1 MARRPRLF
9 AAGVLYHVIVRGNQR
24 QKTFTSDSDYQAYI
38 ERLARYRKK
47 YDYVLHAYCLMPN
60 HVHLLVESS
69 EHPLAKFMQ
78 GLQQSYSQYFNLRH
92 RKTGHVFEGR
102 YKAIICQKD
111 EYLLELIRYIHLN
124 PVRAGLVRSSER
136 YRYSG
141 DHAYVQ
147 GKATETINPTR
158 VLSMLGG
165 KQAYRRFIHDGLSEG
180 HNEEYYAVEDQRFL
194 GAEGFGEKLLKKQ
207 PGLSGK
213 TPKRRSIET
222 AARELAKLL
231 KIAVPSLRSPDRGWA
246 ISRARTLAAYVL
258 VRRLG
263 YRLSDVAAYFG
274 RDIATLATLLAR
286 LGDRMQAND
295 KARREV
301 DQLTKIVESSK
312 SDPLPY
318 QNQ

>member
-24 QKTFTSDSDYQAYI
+24 QKTFTAESDYQAYI

-69 EHPLAKFMQ
+69 EQPLAKFMQ

-102 YKAIICQKD
+102 YKAILCQKD
-111 EYLLELIRYIHLN
+111 QYLLQLIRYIHLN
-124 PVRAGLVRSSER
+124 PVRAGMVRSPER

-141 DHAYVQ
+141 DHVYLQ
-147 GKATETINPTR
+147 GKATETIDPAT

-165 KQAYRRFIHDGLSEG
+165 KQAYRRFVQDGLSEG
-180 HNEEYYAVEDQRFL
+180 HKEEYYAVEDQRFL
-194 GAEGFGEKLLKKQ
+194 GAEGFGARLLKKE

-213 TPKRRSIET
+213 KRTRRSIET
-222 AARELAKLL
+222 VARELAKLL
-231 KIAVPSLRSPDRGWA
+231 KIDVQALCSPDRGWA
-246 ISRARTLAAYVL
+246 ISKARTIAAYVL

-274 RDIATLATLLAR
+274 RDMATLATLLAR
-286 LGDRMQAND
+286 LSDRVQAND
-295 KARREV
+295 TARREIER
-301 DQLTKIVESSK
+301 LNEIVES
-312 SDPLPY
+312 
-318 QNQ
+318 

>member
-9 AAGVLYHVIVRGNQR
+9 APGVLYHVIVRGNQR
-24 QKTFTSDSDYQAYI
+24 QKTFTAESDYQAYI

-102 YKAIICQKD
+102 YKAILCQKD
-111 EYLLELIRYIHLN
+111 EYLLQLIRYIHLN
-124 PVRAGLVRSSER
+124 PVRAGMVRSPER

-141 DHAYVQ
+141 DHVYLQ
-147 GKATETINPTR
+147 GKATETIDPAT

-165 KQAYRRFIHDGLSEG
+165 KQAYRRFVQDGLSEG
-180 HNEEYYAVEDQRFL
+180 HKEEYYAVEDQRFL
-194 GAEGFGEKLLKKQ
+194 GAEGFGARLRKKET
-207 PGLSGK
+207 GLSGK
-213 TPKRRSIET
+213 RRTRRSIET
-222 AARELAKLL
+222 VARELAKLL
-231 KIAVPSLRSPDRGWA
+231 KIEVRSLRSPDRGWP
-246 ISRARTLAAYVL
+246 ISKACTITAYVL

-263 YRLSDVAAYFG
+263 YRLSDVATYLG
-274 RDIATLATLLAR
+274 RDMATLATLLAR
-286 LGDRMQAND
+286 LSDRMQAND
-295 KARREV
+295 TARREV
-301 DQLTKIVESSK
+301 DQLAKIVES
-312 SDPLPY
+312 
-318 QNQ
+318 

>member
-9 AAGVLYHVIVRGNQR
+9 AAGILYHVIVRGNQR
-24 QKTFTSDSDYQAYI
+24 QKIFTSDSDYRAYI

-78 GLQQSYSQYFNLRH
+78 GVQQSYSQYFNLKH

-102 YKAIICQKD
+102 YKAILCQKD
-111 EYLLELIRYIHLN
+111 EYLLQLIRYIHLN
-124 PVRAGLVRSSER
+124 PVRAGMVRSPER

-141 DHAYVQ
+141 DHAYLQ
-147 GKATETINPTR
+147 GKATEMIDPGT

-165 KQAYRRFIHDGLSEG
+165 RQAYRRFVKDGLSEG
-180 HNEEYYAVEDQRFL
+180 HKEEYYAVEDQRFL
-194 GAEGFGEKLLKKQ
+194 GGEGFGERLLKKK
-207 PGLSGK
+207 PGLPGK
-213 TPKRRSIET
+213 NPPRSIET

-231 KIAVPSLRSPDRGWA
+231 KIEVQALRSPDRGWA
-246 ISRARTLAAYVL
+246 VSKARTLAAYVL

-263 YRLSDVAAYFG
+263 YRLSDVADSFG

-286 LGDRMQAND
+286 LSDRMQTND
-295 KARREV
+295 TARREV
-301 DQLTKIVESSK
+301 DRLIR
-312 SDPLPY
+312 
-318 QNQ
+318 

>member
-9 AAGVLYHVIVRGNQR
+9 AAGVLYHVIVHGNQR
-24 QKTFTSDSDYQAYI
+24 QKTFTAESDYHAYI

-69 EHPLAKFMQ
+69 EQPLAKFMQ
-78 GLQQSYSQYFNLRH
+78 GLQQSYSQYFNRKH

-102 YKAIICQKD
+102 YKAILCQKD
-111 EYLLELIRYIHLN
+111 QYLLQLIRYIHLN
-124 PVRAGLVRSSER
+124 PVRACMVRSPER

-141 DHAYVQ
+141 DHVYLQ
-147 GKATETINPTR
+147 GKATEMIDPAT

-165 KQAYRRFIHDGLSEG
+165 KQAYRRFVQDGLSEG
-180 HNEEYYAVEDQRFL
+180 HKEEYYAVEDQRFL
-194 GAEGFGEKLLKKQ
+194 GAEGFGERLLKKE

-213 TPKRRSIET
+213 KLTRRSIET
-222 AARELAKLL
+222 VARELAKLL
-231 KIAVPSLRSPDRGWA
+231 KIDVQALRSRDRGWA
-246 ISRARTLAAYVL
+246 ISKARTIAAYVL

-274 RDIATLATLLAR
+274 RDMATLATLLAR
-286 LGDRMQAND
+286 LSDRMQAND
-295 KARREV
+295 TARREIER
-301 DQLTKIVESSK
+301 LSKIVES
-312 SDPLPY
+312 
-318 QNQ
+318 

>member
-1 MARRPRLF
+1 
-9 AAGVLYHVIVRGNQR
+9 VRGNQR
-24 QKTFTSDSDYQAYI
+24 QKTFTAESDYQAYI

-69 EHPLAKFMQ
+69 EQPLAKFMQ
-78 GLQQSYSQYFNLRH
+78 GLQQSYSQYFNLKH

-124 PVRAGLVRSSER
+124 PVRAGMVRSPER

-141 DHAYVQ
+141 HHAYLQ
-147 GKATETINPTR
+147 GKATETIDPAT

-165 KQAYRRFIHDGLSEG
+165 KQAYRRFVRDGLSEG
-180 HNEEYYAVEDQRFL
+180 HKEEYYAVEDQRFL
-194 GAEGFGEKLLKKQ
+194 GAEGFGERLLRKE

-213 TPKRRSIET
+213 KLTRRPIET
-222 AARELAKLL
+222 VARELAKLL
-231 KIAVPSLRSPDRGWA
+231 KIEVRSLRSPDRGWA
-246 ISRARTLAAYVL
+246 ISKVRTITAYVL

-263 YRLSDVAAYFG
+263 YRLSDVATYLG
-274 RDIATLATLLAR
+274 RDIATLATLLVEFAAIGVGYRRPAR
-286 LGDRMQAND
+286 QRSFPG
-295 KARREV
+295 
-301 DQLTKIVESSK
+301 
-312 SDPLPY
+312 
-318 QNQ
+318 

>member
-24 QKTFTSDSDYQAYI
+24 QKTFTAESDYQAYI

-69 EHPLAKFMQ
+69 EQPLAKFMQ

-102 YKAIICQKD
+102 YKAILCQKD
-111 EYLLELIRYIHLN
+111 QYLLQLIRYIHLN
-124 PVRAGLVRSSER
+124 PVRAGMVRSPER

-141 DHAYVQ
+141 DHVYLQ
-147 GKATETINPTR
+147 GKATETIDPAT

-165 KQAYRRFIHDGLSEG
+165 KQAYRRFVQDGLSEG
-180 HNEEYYAVEDQRFL
+180 HKEEYYAVEDQRFL
-194 GAEGFGEKLLKKQ
+194 GAEGFGARLLKKET
-207 PGLSGK
+207 GLSGK
-213 TPKRRSIET
+213 KLTQRSIET
-222 AARELAKLL
+222 VARELAKLL
-231 KIAVPSLRSPDRGWA
+231 KIDVQALRSPDRGWA
-246 ISRARTLAAYVL
+246 ISKARTIAAYVL

-274 RDIATLATLLAR
+274 RDMATLATLLAR
-286 LGDRMQAND
+286 LSDRVQAND
-295 KARREV
+295 TARREIER
-301 DQLTKIVESSK
+301 LNEIVES
-312 SDPLPY
+312 
-318 QNQ
+318 